1 MPSASSK
8 KTFEPLV
15 VCLIGGP
22 ASGKSSVLKAIRR
35 SFSNHE
41 VIIVREAASYLLHR
55 GFPRPD
61 GSDERLWAFQDAIIA
76 RQFRLEGAARS
87 RARRAKVPIVVCD
100 RGMLDTAAYLRGGL
114 PEFEKR
120 YRMMPEDVYKRYDL
134 VVELATVA
142 TVPELYAR
150 DQKSS
155 LHLSEDIHKALQL
168 AKKTSELWRQ
178 HPRHW
183 HVDLKDTV
191 EEKCAVVV
199 DRLRKLIRK
208 K

>member
-1 MPSASSK
+1 MPSASFK
-8 KTFEPLV
+8 KNFEPLV

-35 SFSNHE
+35 SFSGDE

-61 GSDERLWAFQDAIIA
+61 GTDEKLWAFQDAIIA
-76 RQFRLEGAARS
+76 RQFRLEDAARA
-87 RARRAKVPIVVCD
+87 RARRMKIPIVVCD
-100 RGMLDTAAYLRGGL
+100 RGMLDTAAYLKGGL
-114 PEFEKR
+114 PEFEGR
-120 YRMMPEDVYKRYDL
+120 YQMTSRDVYRRYDL

-168 AKKTSELWRQ
+168 AQKTSELWQQ

-191 EEKCAVVV
+191 EEKCAVVIG
-199 DRLRKLIRK
+199 RLRNMIEK